1 MPQANKSDAKTIPL
15 FKPNELPQTKKLSAK
30 GLQAQRV
37 IKKYTAIA
45 SGVGLIPVPFVG
57 QIAVAGL
64 LAKLLNDLSKIYGIS
79 FSDHQIKNTVTAILG
94 GAHAEWISRYLLK
107 YIQGYSPA
115 FNSIGS
121 LLLRPAIS
129 GLVVYYIG
137 KLFLGHLESGAWL
150 RVKEKGLRQFG

>member
-1 MPQANKSDAKTIPL
+1 MAQVNKSDAKTIPL
-15 FKPNELPQTKKLSAK
+15 FKPNELPQAKRLSAK

-37 IKKYTAIA
+37 IKKYTVLAGGI
-45 SGVGLIPVPFVG
+45 GLIPTPFVG
-57 QIAVAGL
+57 QIAIAGL
-64 LAKLLNDLSKIYGIS
+64 LAKLLNDLSRIYGVT

-107 YIQGYSPA
+107 YMQGYAPA
-115 FNSIGS
+115 LNSAGS